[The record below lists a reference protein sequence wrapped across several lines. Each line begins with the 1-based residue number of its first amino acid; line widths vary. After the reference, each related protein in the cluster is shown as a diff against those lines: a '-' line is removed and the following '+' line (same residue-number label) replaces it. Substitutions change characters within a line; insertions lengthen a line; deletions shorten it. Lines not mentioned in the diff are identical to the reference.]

1 MTDAASRGHEG
12 PHGIGVLPRR
22 LTEAEFDRAPALA
35 SLDALVIEDLD
46 DEEYDRFLEALGV
59 E

>member
-1 MTDAASRGHEG
+1 MSDAASSKHEG
-12 PHGIGVLPRR
+12 PHGTGVLPRR

-35 SLDALVIEDLD
+35 SLDALVIEDLG
-46 DEEYDRFLEALGV
+46 DEEYHRFLEALGV